1 MQDLTSV
8 PMRLDPAGTPGLATQ
23 GNCTKDGVGGHAA
36 LDSSERLPDQQLD
49 GCSGQHQGV
58 QNVLQRCRA
67 IPTTWAAATTWAGVL
82 LHRLLQLVLQRG
94 KQAATMHIC
103 VAHVMQQQSCSSFV
117 TLHMCCSGSCAAP
130 QICMQPTPH
139 SCSRPTLAC
148 KTSSPHSSIAQSEA
162 HFSLGMAPF
171 ASS

>member
-1 MQDLTSV
+1 MQDLTSL
-8 PMRLDPAGTPGLATQ
+8 PMRLDPAGIPGLATQ

-67 IPTTWAAATTWAGVL
+67 IPTPWAAATTWAGVL
-82 LHRLLQLVLQRG
+82 LHRLLQVVLQRG

-103 VAHVMQQQSCSSFV
+103 VAHVMQQQSCSFFV
-117 TLHMCCSGSCAAP
+117 TLHICCFGSCATVRPRSACSPRPIAAADPPLHARRLLRTAP
-130 QICMQPTPH
+130 
-139 SCSRPTLAC
+139 LL
-148 KTSSPHSSIAQSEA
+148 KVKLTSA
-162 HFSLGMAPF
+162 
-171 ASS
+171 